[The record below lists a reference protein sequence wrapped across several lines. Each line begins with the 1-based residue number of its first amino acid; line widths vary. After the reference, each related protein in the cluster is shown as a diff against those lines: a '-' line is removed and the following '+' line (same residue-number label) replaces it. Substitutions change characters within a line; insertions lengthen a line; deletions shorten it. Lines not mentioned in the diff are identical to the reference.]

1 MSSTLFYHLIRYIE
15 WKAYEAYENVQVN
28 VPHLSFTCLT
38 IVQVTQVED
47 LQVQSGN
54 FQIL

>member
-1 MSSTLFYHLIRYIE
+1 MSSSQFYFLIRYVDR
-15 WKAYEAYENVQVN
+15 KAYEVYENVQVN

-38 IVQVTQVED
+38 IVQVAQVED